1 VRELCAAH
9 ADGQLAGTPAELAVR
24 LVHLRVNRLLRLGS
38 LEPEVRLY
46 DALERL
52 YAAQL
57 AREGRGLV
65 GR

>member
-1 VRELCAAH
+1 
-9 ADGQLAGTPAELAVR
+9 
-24 LVHLRVNRLLRLGS
+24 VHLRVNRLLRLGS

-65 GR
+65 GG